1 MGQTV
6 LSAHVPDTIFSLLP
20 TTVLGASL
28 DRLMAKVKDPDQLEA
43 ALDGVKTFNKQ
54 PNFYTGYAKNFLMKS
69 MKTGSDADPRLGYI
83 RQASTLISSLQDL
96 LSGGDALM
104 NEKTTTEE
112 AVKRIQKAQ
121 GLISKFIAE
130 SGVNDEKLTE
140 YLSTHK
146 Y

>member
-1 MGQTV
+1 
-6 LSAHVPDTIFSLLP
+6 
-20 TTVLGASL
+20 
-28 DRLMAKVKDPDQLEA
+28 MAKVKDPAQLEA

-54 PNFYTGYAKNFLMKS
+54 PNFYTGYAKNYLMKT
-69 MKTGSDADPRLGYI
+69 MTKGSDADPRLGYI
-83 RQASTLISSLQDL
+83 RQASTLISSLEGL

-112 AVKRIQKAQ
+112 AVKRIEKAQ
-121 GLISKFIAE
+121 GLITKFIAE
-130 SGVNDEKLTE
+130 SGVNDEKLSA

>member
-1 MGQTV
+1 
-6 LSAHVPDTIFSLLP
+6 
-20 TTVLGASL
+20 L
-28 DRLMAKVKDPDQLEA
+28 DRLAEKVKDPAQLEA
-43 ALDGVKTFNKQ
+43 ALSGVKTFNKQ

-69 MKTGSDADPRLGYI
+69 MKTGSDSDPRLGYI
-83 RQASTLISSLQDL
+83 RQASTLIGSLEGV

-104 NEKTTTEE
+104 NEKTTSEE
-112 AVKRIQKAQ
+112 ALKRIQKAQ

-130 SGVNDEKLTE
+130 SGVQDEKLSQ